1 MTKHEAAVIMAYTGV
16 IMLKG
21 DDISVFWKYC
31 ESIYGRAI
39 WTHEYPTLAE
49 KIKDLSNFE
58 EISKKLKVEKETEK
72 TIAVVLELCYF
83 KW

>member
-16 IMLKG
+16 EMLEG

-49 KIKDLSNFE
+49 KIKDLSKKDFI
-58 EISKKLKVEKETEK
+58 EICKNLDGE
-72 TIAVVLELCYF
+72 
-83 KW
+83 

>member
-16 IMLKG
+16 VMLKG
-21 DDISVFWKYC
+21 DDIGVFWKYC

-49 KIKDLSNFE
+49 KIKDLSKKDFI
-58 EISKKLKVEKETEK
+58 EICKNLDGE
-72 TIAVVLELCYF
+72 
-83 KW
+83 